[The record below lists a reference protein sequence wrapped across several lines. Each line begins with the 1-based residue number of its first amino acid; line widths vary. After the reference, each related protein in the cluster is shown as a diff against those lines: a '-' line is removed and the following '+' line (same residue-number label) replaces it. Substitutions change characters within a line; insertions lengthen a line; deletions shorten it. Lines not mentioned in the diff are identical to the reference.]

1 MAPYTLLP
9 PLPSTPQA
17 DSLPGR
23 KGKGGA
29 GRGREGRLQE
39 VSVWVLWKQ
48 ILRERERFR
57 RGMLGDSVKNKGG
70 GSR

>member
-1 MAPYTLLP
+1 M
-9 PLPSTPQA
+9 
-17 DSLPGR
+17 
-23 KGKGGA
+23 
-29 GRGREGRLQE
+29 QE